1 MVFSP
6 SPPTGNIGQGRGGLF
21 FTSNNLPPRPPPI
34 QTSPFRACV
43 RPHQLP
49 LCPQLPNSKFSIKI
63 ETPWSAI
70 VLPLLLL
77 CAVVGGMSP
86 TSTPCRCICIV
97 SNLVEGSWRS
107 PSAGGHAS
115 AKWNISARKRRGS
128 KWGASASETCIH
140 KNGTAVPFSRPLLC
154 SRLQLFATR
163 HRTKTFSRQRI
174 FLAQTPVP
182 VVNRRLS
189 PIKYG
194 SCASYAGVSAYAPR
208 SFIPFPQ
215 PESHPIMSPRTLKS
229 YLIGLFSLFAS
240 SALLSAAGFSS
251 DFNGGLPAG
260 TSVAG
265 TAAWSPNGGV
275 GD

>member
-115 AKWNISARKRRGS
+115 AKWNISARKRRGVKMGRLS
-128 KWGASASETCIH
+128 VRNLYPQKR
-140 KNGTAVPFSRPLLC
+140 NGRAV
-154 SRLQLFATR
+154 FATSLVLKV
-163 HRTKTFSRQRI
+163 TTFRD
-174 FLAQTPVP
+174 
-182 VVNRRLS
+182 
-189 PIKYG
+189 K
-194 SCASYAGVSAYAPR
+194 ASY
-208 SFIPFPQ
+208 
-215 PESHPIMSPRTLKS
+215 K
-229 YLIGLFSLFAS
+229 
-240 SALLSAAGFSS
+240 
-251 DFNGGLPAG
+251 N
-260 TSVAG
+260 
-265 TAAWSPNGGV
+265 
-275 GD
+275 